1 MKLAIRGLLIF
12 LAILIPSG
20 VEVAAHEIHIP
31 VIVDTDMGLDDVRAL
46 SMLLNSGVIDIRLIA
61 TSDGAVSPQT
71 GSRNLKSILKYFKR
85 GGIKVTEG
93 KISDKPAPPWR
104 SWSKD
109 VRWRGN
115 NGGPAKAAK
124 GASAAEEIVK
134 VLKSTLNERILYICF
149 GPLTNLAE
157 ALRLDPSI
165 KNRIYRLLYFGAH
178 PDDSLPGWNT
188 RRDPDSALLVFDS
201 GIEIYS
207 MGLSQDKLV
216 PFDNRLYEKIKTIKT
231 PTASLIAGIHEPP
244 AVRKLLGENHFCV
257 WDEMIVI
264 YLNRPSLFNFIPS
277 PDHPHVMSLKT
288 FNAKGLYGTYLKLL
302 GNPAD
307 FHLKPRQSV
316 VLKSFPSEP
325 ALFREDLRPYVTKII
340 EKYGFEEWKACPL
353 TNELH
358 RHLGMYS
365 LIGAKMGVRAREIL
379 EAPFDVL
386 KVVSFA
392 GKTPP
397 LSCMNDGLQV
407 STGASLGR
415 GTIEVSE
422 KDYRPEA
429 IFLYRDIKL
438 ELRLKSVWEANIKKD
453 IKAAL
458 KKYGGLNPEYF
469 AHLRK
474 LSIQYWLDL
483 DRQDIFDEVM
493 KKDR

>member
-1 MKLAIRGLLIF
+1 MKSAFRGLLIF
-12 LAILIPSG
+12 LAILIPLG
-20 VEVAAHEIHIP
+20 LEAGAHEIRIP
-31 VIVDTDMGLDDVRAL
+31 VIVDTDVGLDDVRAL
-46 SMLLNSGVIDIRLIA
+46 SMLLNSGAVDIRLIA

-71 GSRNLKSILKYFKR
+71 GSRNLKRILKYYKR
-85 GGIKVTEG
+85 GDIKVVEG

-109 VRWRGN
+109 IRWDGN
-115 NGGPAKAAK
+115 SGGPAKEAK

-134 VLKSTLNERILYICF
+134 VLKSTNEKILYICF

-165 KNRIYRLLYFGAH
+165 KNSIYRLLYFGAH
-178 PDDSLPGWNT
+178 PDDPLPGWNT
-188 RRDPDSALLVFDS
+188 SRDPDSALLVFDS
-201 GIEIYS
+201 KIQIYS
-207 MGLSQDKLV
+207 MSLPRNKLV
-216 PFDNRLYEKIKTIKT
+216 HFDARLYKKIKTIKT
-231 PTASLIAGIHEPP
+231 PTAILVAGIHEPP
-244 AVRKLLGENHFCV
+244 AVKRLLDENHFYV

-277 PDHPHVMSLKT
+277 PDHPRVMSLKA
-288 FNAKGLYGTYLKLL
+288 FEIEDVHEIYLKLL

-316 VLKSFPSEP
+316 VLTNFPSEP
-325 ALFREDLRPYVTKII
+325 ALFRKDLRPYVTKII
-340 EKYGFEEWKACPL
+340 KKYGFEEWKACLL

-365 LIGAKMGVRAREIL
+365 IIGAKMGVRAREIL

-386 KVVSFA
+386 KVISFA
-392 GKTPP
+392 GKAPP

-415 GTIEVSE
+415 GAIEVSE
-422 KDYRPEA
+422 KDYKPEA
-429 IFLYRDIKL
+429 IFLYREIKL
-438 ELRLKSVWEANIKKD
+438 KLRLKPIWEANIKQD
-453 IKAAL
+453 IEAAL

-469 AHLRK
+469 AHVRK
-474 LSIQYWLDL
+474 LSIRYWIDL
-483 DRQDIFDEVM
+483 DRQDIFDEEL